1 MAREA
6 VEKYR
11 NTIENHYNVVSASG
25 NEVYGVTEL
34 QKWEGHRLY
43 LHIYFDSD
51 KAAGEKKA
59 FNHKLHTTYEALC
72 NGANIKDEKFVEKY
86 FTIKETKIR
95 GRKVFYNDEAIESHL
110 KNRVGW
116 FVMAS
121 NFIKDKTEALAI
133 YREKDCVGKSFDDL
147 KNQMDMK
154 RLRVHSEETMNGRI
168 FVQFLTLI
176 IAVWIRQKLLEVK
189 WANKYSYQEIM
200 NEIGELKKVSESGK
214 RKNLTLQTISLQNQI
229 IELFGL

>member
-1 MAREA
+1 MKRC
-6 VEKYR
+6 VMVQTSKMR
-11 NTIENHYNVVSASG
+11 NSLKN
-25 NEVYGVTEL
+25 
-34 QKWEGHRLY
+34 
-43 LHIYFDSD
+43 
-51 KAAGEKKA
+51 
-59 FNHKLHTTYEALC
+59 
-72 NGANIKDEKFVEKY
+72 

-133 YREKDCVGKSFDDL
+133 YREKDCVEKSFDDL

-154 RLRVHSEETMNGRI
+154 CLRIHSEETMNGWI

-176 IAVWIRQKLLEVK
+176 IAVWIRQ
-189 WANKYSYQEIM
+189 
-200 NEIGELKKVSESGK
+200 
-214 RKNLTLQTISLQNQI
+214 
-229 IELFGL
+229 